1 MHVDDG
7 QAVYN
12 SRSLYDSLIVVLEQR
27 YGPLVHHLVTD
38 SFLGQT
44 VHRNKRGAVSYSMSG
59 YITKL
64 AKTHGV
70 SEHERVSTPS
80 STDLFKD
87 PPTNSTPYPLKK
99 YQQLLGGLVYTV
111 KIRHDIRKEVVYLAS
126 RTTSPTYHDYIK
138 ARRVLVYLQ
147 TTKYLGP
154 TFYTDEGVL
163 AYGHADAAYGVHSNY
178 QSQSGFSISIGRF
191 SAPVCSYTGSQK
203 CISTSSMESEYVC
216 LTECGKRL
224 TFVRALLEDLGFP
237 QDAPSIIFEDN
248 ESAIKL
254 AVAPQIPRKSRHIH
268 IRHHYIRELV
278 HLGQIEIRH
287 LRTASM
293 VADLFTKPLAAA
305 VFIPF
310 RDQLLN
316 VKHLVLPPGVTL

>member
-1 MHVDDG
+1 
-7 QAVYN
+7 
-12 SRSLYDSLIVVLEQR
+12 
-27 YGPLVHHLVTD
+27 
-38 SFLGQT
+38 
-44 VHRNKRGAVSYSMSG
+44 
-59 YITKL
+59 
-64 AKTHGV
+64 
-70 SEHERVSTPS
+70 
-80 STDLFKD
+80 
-87 PPTNSTPYPLKK
+87 
-99 YQQLLGGLVYTV
+99 
-111 KIRHDIRKEVVYLAS
+111 
-126 RTTSPTYHDYIK
+126 
-138 ARRVLVYLQ
+138 
-147 TTKYLGP
+147 
-154 TFYTDEGVL
+154 
-163 AYGHADAAYGVHSNY
+163 
-178 QSQSGFSISIGRF
+178 
-191 SAPVCSYTGSQK
+191 
-203 CISTSSMESEYVC
+203 MESEYVC

-305 VFIPF
+305 VFVPF